1 MDLFVECTTTEVRTK
16 AQDEAAATFQKK
28 EDALEVQQSVL
39 GELEQLKDKLQ
50 LSTNM
55 DASRK
60 RFMEAHTFRDGR
72 TLEDAY
78 QASIRQKQEH
88 DTAFMNRA
96 SELTD
101 EYDRLRQ
108 GVEQQE
114 KQ

>member
-1 MDLFVECTTTEVRTK
+1 MDLFVECTTTEVWTK
-16 AQDEAAATFQKK
+16 AQDEAAAFQKK
-28 EDALEVQQSVL
+28 EDALEIQQSVL
-39 GELEQLKDKLQ
+39 DELEQLKDKLQ
-50 LSTNM
+50 LSTDMN
-55 DASRK
+55 ASRK

-96 SELTD
+96 SELRN

>member
-1 MDLFVECTTTEVRTK
+1 MSSTFPTTCARPLRLVGK
-16 AQDEAAATFQKK
+16 P
-28 EDALEVQQSVL
+28 
-39 GELEQLKDKLQ
+39 LQ
-50 LSTNM
+50 RKTTDT

-96 SELTD
+96 SELRN